1 MLISDNHVVSIH
13 YRLTGEDGQE
23 LDSSAGKDPL
33 VYLHGTNNIIPGLE
47 RALTGKKA
55 GDKVQVTVQPED
67 GYGLPDSELVQTLPH
82 DAFEDIDDVQPG
94 MTFQTKGPDGQE
106 QLITV
111 QAVNEEGVTV
121 DGNHPMAGQV
131 LHFDVSIEGVRK
143 ATPEEMSH
151 GHAH

>member
-1 MLISDNHVVSIH
+1 MFIADNHVVSIH
-13 YRLTGEDGQE
+13 YTLTGEDGQE
-23 LDSSAGKDPL
+23 LDSSSGKEPL

-67 GYGLPDSELVQTLPH
+67 GYGILDSALVQTLPH

-94 MTFQTKGPDGQE
+94 MTFQAKGADGQE

-111 QAVNEEGVTV
+111 QAVNEQGITV

-131 LHFDVSIEGVRK
+131 LHFDVLIEGVRK